1 LLITQAEREAIGHGK
16 ELAQACLAWTRD
28 GRAIVIRDTK
38 EFIDKLVPLAS
49 LSPTTKFSS
58 VIRRLYRWGF
68 RKVSSEKS
76 DRRHYRQA
84 NVKERVFCHP
94 LFQRDNKPLIKG
106 MKSTTAESTRRAIP
120 AHQLIEQ
127 QQTQL
132 VGHMLDGSP
141 SFSSATGALAPT
153 PSSSFLQQVMAS
165 TRQLLSPPIASIGML
180 PSSLSLIL
188 PLSHHLLQDD
198 LHRSSLLL
206 NNIQQRLMVP
216 DVTTMTRQ
224 APLQTSV
231 GYLLSSSGQQNFLAR
246 RAEVASRISLG
257 YPDRLAPSRNERNQA
272 AANEVLLG
280 SQSTM
285 SFTSLLRCNLQNPEL
300 FS

>member
-1 LLITQAEREAIGHGK
+1 
-16 ELAQACLAWTRD
+16 
-28 GRAIVIRDTK
+28 
-38 EFIDKLVPLAS
+38 
-49 LSPTTKFSS
+49 
-58 VIRRLYRWGF
+58 
-68 RKVSSEKS
+68 
-76 DRRHYRQA
+76 
-84 NVKERVFCHP
+84 VFCHP

-106 MKSTTAESTRRAIP
+106 MKSTTAESTRRAIA

-127 QQTQL
+127 QETQL
-132 VGHMLDGSP
+132 LGHTIDENP

-180 PSSLSLIL
+180 PSSLSLLHAPIL
-188 PLSHHLLQDD
+188 PLSHYLLQDD
-198 LHRSSLLL
+198 LQRSSLLL
-206 NNIQQRLMVP
+206 NNIRRSLMVP

-224 APLQTSV
+224 VLPLQTSA

-246 RAEVASRISLG
+246 RAEIASRISLG

-285 SFTSLLRCNLQNPEL
+285 SLTSLLRCISQNPEL